1 MLAVKGNYTLA
12 FFPCTMGI
20 WQVNAMVR
28 TATFLPCPG
37 AQLAANSSTSTLGR
51 PPVWPVT
58 CDDAS
63 RAHRIAVRVVER
75 TWLLHLTSKALR
87 QTYRC
92 HLYSTLITGQFFK
105 LLPLNLVAFA
115 VPVFLTPIWVK
126 GSSLCSSTESACLR
140 SETKRLLSFVLSLLL
155 SGDTMI
161 LRPACD
167 NPSSRSGSRISHQ
180 EPP

>member
-1 MLAVKGNYTLA
+1 VLAVKGNYTLA

-92 HLYSTLITGQFFK
+92 HLTRIFNLNHWSILQAVASESSGLCGPCFPDTDLGQGFILMFKYRVCMFTIGNETLAIIRSLSITVWGHDD
-105 LLPLNLVAFA
+105 P
-115 VPVFLTPIWVK
+115 
-126 GSSLCSSTESACLR
+126 
-140 SETKRLLSFVLSLLL
+140 SFHL
-155 SGDTMI
+155 
-161 LRPACD
+161 
-167 NPSSRSGSRISHQ
+167 
-180 EPP
+180 